1 MEESAR
7 NFDEAGRAC
16 HMTAI
21 LTTAMRVEIDG
32 CIRLDDFEVMLL
44 FIVIVLVL

>member
-32 CIRLDDFEVMLL
+32 CICLDDFEVMLVL
-44 FIVIVLVL
+44 VVVVLVL